1 MLDKISTS
9 LLMKLLMILGLL
21 VGLYIAV
28 SFIITPDLDRLVRLK
43 EKYKTHKVLL
53 DYAKQNREYLESEL
67 KKYKEREGYLEPVT
81 KEKAIASIKKKV
93 HLLHIEK
100 IGTDQYEEYNITRYA
115 VTAKI
120 ISPKALYSLVESW
133 QKQHL
138 PIMIDYPLSFQRV
151 DEAIETSF
159 VIGLYT
165 FGKNQQESKH

>member
-9 LLMKLLMILGLL
+9 LLTKLLMVLALL
-21 VGLYIAV
+21 VGLYIAIA
-28 SFIITPDLDRLVRLK
+28 FFITPDLDTLVHLK

-53 DYAKQNREYLESEL
+53 DYAEQNRAYLESEL
-67 KKYKEREGYLEPVT
+67 KKYKEMEGYLEPVT
-81 KEKAIASIKKKV
+81 KERAIASIKKKV
-93 HLLHIEK
+93 HLVNMTK
-100 IGTDQYEEYNITRYA
+100 IGTNQYEEYNITRYA

-120 ISPKALYSLVESW
+120 ISPKVLYSLVDSW

-151 DEAIETSF
+151 DSAIETSF

-165 FGKNQQESKH
+165 FGKNRQESKR